1 MRRRAEAAAGTRKRI
16 LEAAHSLLNRSDGT
30 ALTLQEVAAAAGVTR
45 ATIYKSVG
53 SRAELLA
60 AVFEDQGRLI
70 GYERVR
76 AASALPDA
84 AEALVETVRESSR
97 AWSRM
102 PEAIRKTL
110 ALGVIDAEVG
120 EVVARYEGYRRA
132 EMQELARRAYEAGVL
147 GEGVTAKHA
156 AAVLSLLT
164 SFSAFDVLRREGG
177 VRAATEHLASCAHS
191 ALGIKSWR

>member
-1 MRRRAEAAAGTRKRI
+1 MRI

-30 ALTLQEVAAAAGVTR
+30 ALTLQEVASAAGVTR
-45 ATIYKSVG
+45 GTIYKSVG

-76 AASALPDA
+76 AAGALPDA
-84 AEALVETVRESSR
+84 AEALMETVRESSR

-110 ALGVIDAEVG
+110 ALAVMDAEVG

-132 EMQELARRAYEAGVL
+132 EMLELARRADEAGVL
-147 GEGVTAKHA
+147 GAGVTPKHA

-164 SFSAFDVLRREGG
+164 SFAAFDVLRVEGG
-177 VRAATEHLASCAHS
+177 VRAATEHLVKCARA
-191 ALGIKSWR
+191 ALGIKGSR